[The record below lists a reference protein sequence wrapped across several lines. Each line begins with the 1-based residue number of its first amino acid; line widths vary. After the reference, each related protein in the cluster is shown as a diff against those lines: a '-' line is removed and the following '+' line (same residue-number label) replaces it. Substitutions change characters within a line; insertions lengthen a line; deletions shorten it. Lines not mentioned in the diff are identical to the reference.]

1 MGLLGLFGSVSLDHQ
16 QKRLAEVRAMLMKQL
31 RRQLGLIQRDVE
43 QSAAGFQDLLRR
55 IQPELAD
62 LFAARTGLGRM
73 QAEAVRSMYEAAK
86 QFAPETMAA
95 RAREDVAAAFDIE
108 KFNNAQQLSRLGID
122 PTTVRATALDRG
134 LDVARAAETARA
146 GTLGRLV
153 GAEQQARMNALA
165 LGADQQSLGGALQP
179 LAGLYGNIAGLR
191 SSVLGNPLQQAG
203 AVASLIG
210 QEANM
215 KLAEGAT
222 KANALNSLMGTVF
235 GATGLGA
242 GLYMMNQPTALDK
255 LLDAAKST
263 PGGVGALF
271 DALAGRR

>member
-1 MGLLGLFGSVSLDHQ
+1 MGLLGALGSTSLDRQ
-16 QKRLAEVRAMLMKQL
+16 QERLEEVRSMLIRQL
-31 RRQLGLIQRDVE
+31 RNQLGLIQRDVE

-146 GTLGRLV
+146 GTLGRLA

-165 LGADQQSLGGALQP
+165 LAADQQSLGGTLQP
-179 LAGLYGNIAGLR
+179 LAGLYGSVAGLR

-203 AVASLIG
+203 AVADLIG
-210 QEANM
+210 QEASM
-215 KLAEGAT
+215 RLAESST
-222 KANALNSLMGTVF
+222 RANALGSLMGTAF
-235 GATGLGA
+235 GAAGLGA
-242 GLYMMNQPTALDK
+242 GLYLMNQPSTFDK
-255 LLDAAKST
+255 LLGAAKGS
-263 PGGVGALF
+263 PGGIGALF
-271 DALAGRR
+271 GAAVAGR